1 MANEEIQ
8 NPPVDL
14 EHELPEGD
22 ASDDSGAAQPSEMEK
37 LKSEN
42 ALYLDRLARLQAEF
56 ENFRKRNQREQQ
68 EFRDYALSDALKQML
83 PILDSLDRALK
94 LEDISAEDFRSGVEL
109 IDRQFHDVLTRLG
122 VEPIAAQGQPFD
134 PSLHQAIQMVETEEV
149 PDHQVI
155 DELQRGYRLRDRV
168 LRAAMVRVAQ
178 NPKHINRRTHCATED
193 DRPGGPFETLAT
205 KVKRDYYEVL
215 GVTRSGGRCRD
226 QERISQAGAA
236 VSPGPQPRR
245 P

>member
-1 MANEEIQ
+1 MTNEDIQ
-8 NPPVDL
+8 NPPVDV
-14 EHELPEGD
+14 EHELVQGD
-22 ASDDSGAAQPSEMEK
+22 VSDDTVSTQPSELDQ

-42 ALYLDRLARLQAEF
+42 ALYLDRLARMQAEF
-56 ENFRKRNQREQQ
+56 ENFRKRSQREQQ
-68 EFRDYALSDALKQML
+68 EFRDYALTDFLKQLL

-94 LEDISAEDFRSGVEL
+94 VEDISTTDFRSGVEL

-134 PSLHQAIQMVETEEV
+134 PSLHQAIQMVESTEV

-178 NPKHINRRTHCATED
+178 NPNK
-193 DRPGGPFETLAT
+193 
-205 KVKRDYYEVL
+205 
-215 GVTRSGGRCRD
+215 
-226 QERISQAGAA
+226 
-236 VSPGPQPRR
+236 
-245 P
+245 